1 MREGNDLNT
10 KNVHSRMA
18 NDKFDNLKITY
29 FSNRNGLGRSQPSIS
44 MYVQIRLIEKL
55 YFIKSKV
62 KRTIFE
68 FI

>member
-1 MREGNDLNT
+1 
-10 KNVHSRMA
+10 MA

-29 FSNRNGLGRSQPSIS
+29 FSNGNGFGSFPIDIN
-44 MYVQIRLIEKL
+44 VQIRLIEKL

-62 KRTIFE
+62 KHTIFE